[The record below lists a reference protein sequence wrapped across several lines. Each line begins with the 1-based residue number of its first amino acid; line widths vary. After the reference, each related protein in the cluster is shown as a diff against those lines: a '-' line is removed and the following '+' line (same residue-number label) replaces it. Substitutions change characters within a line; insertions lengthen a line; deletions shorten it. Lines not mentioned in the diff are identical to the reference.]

1 MSEVGRFR
9 LIGDVLWIGAVMSG
23 LSKSEIDDLRKALT
37 KWFPIVEGVSETI
50 SAIGLD
56 NVVLTLDETG
66 YIQTG
71 NLARDGGEDGQEIVW
86 IGEDNNIMWHK
97 VTHWMPLPEP
107 PEELI

>member
-1 MSEVGRFR
+1 MSGTGRFR
-9 LIGDVLWIGAVMSG
+9 LIDGVLWIGNVRSR
-23 LSKSEIDDLRKALT
+23 LTKDEIDDLRKALT

-56 NVVLTLDETG
+56 NIVLTLDETG

-71 NLARDGGEDGQEIVW
+71 NLARVGEDGQEIVW
-86 IGEDNNIMWHK
+86 IGEDNDIMWHK